1 MEPPAYTVEELA
13 EAIAAALA
21 PHLTPPDPDQLFDHA
36 DLAALFKVSRST
48 IFTRAKA
55 ENWPRTRFGSDGK
68 SDRFSRA
75 DIEAIKKLHHKE
87 PVTKTVPKVGT
98 RANRRKNQ

>member
-1 MEPPAYTVEELA
+1 MEQRDIEALA

-36 DLAALFKVSRST
+36 DLARLFKVSRST

-55 ENWPRTRFGSDGK
+55 ENWPRTRIGKDGK
-68 SDRFSRA
+68 TDRFSRA
-75 DIEAIKKLHHKE
+75 DIEAIKKLTHQE
-87 PVTKTVPKVGT
+87 PTVKTVPRVGT
-98 RANRRKNQ
+98 RAARRNK